1 MRPTSILITAT
12 GRDRPGVTASF
23 FVSLAEHDADIVDVE
38 QVVVRERLILAVLI
52 ELRGDPWALRRS
64 VARTAQALGMDCDVV
79 VEPEDTQ
86 RERRSGSGR
95 SHVIVLGHP
104 LRPGSISD
112 VAHRIGEVGGTIE
125 SVTQLSR
132 LPASSLELLVSSA
145 DPVALRSALVLAS
158 DETGLD
164 IAVEPAGLR
173 RRAKRLVVLDFDS
186 TLIQDEGI
194 DALAAA
200 AGRSREVEAITYRA
214 MHGELD
220 FADSLR
226 QRVALLSGLP
236 YQRVEQVRDGLRLT
250 PGADRSVRTL
260 RRLGYHVGV
269 VSGGFTVFTDRFVV
283 ELGLEFAAANELDV
297 VDGRLTGRVLEPILD
312 SAGKADA
319 LRQFAARFSVP
330 ISQTVAV
337 GDGANDIDMLEQ
349 AGLGI
354 AFNGKAAL
362 RAAADVSVTQPFLD
376 SVLFMLGISG
386 DEIDEVDGMDRPRYA
401 GLPGTP

>member
-38 QVVVRERLILAVLI
+38 QVVVRERLMLAVLI
-52 ELRGDPWALRRS
+52 DLRGDPSALRRS
-64 VARTAQALGMDCDVV
+64 VARTAKALGMECDVV
-79 VEPEDTQ
+79 VVETEETRP
-86 RERRSGSGR
+86 ERRTRSGR

-112 VAHRIGEVGGTIE
+112 VAHRIGDEGGTIE
-125 SVTQLSR
+125 SITQLSR

-145 DPVALRSALVLAS
+145 DPAALRSALVLAAE
-158 DETGLD
+158 ETGLD

-200 AGRSREVEAITYRA
+200 AGRSREAEAITHRA
-214 MHGELD
+214 MNGELEY
-220 FADSLR
+220 ADSLR
-226 QRVALLSGLP
+226 QRVALLAGLP
-236 YQRVEQVRDGLRLT
+236 YPRVEQVRDGLRLT
-250 PGADRSVRTL
+250 PGADRSVRAL

-269 VSGGFTVFTDRFVV
+269 VSGGFTVFTDRFVA
-283 ELGLEFAAANELDV
+283 ELGLEFAAANELDI
-297 VDGRLTGRVLEPILD
+297 VDGRLTGHVLEPILD
-312 SAGKADA
+312 REGKADA
-319 LRQFAARFSVP
+319 LREFAERVGVP
-330 ISQTVAV
+330 MSQTVAV
-337 GDGANDIDMLEQ
+337 GDGANDIDMLEL

-354 AFNGKAAL
+354 AFNAKAAL
-362 RAAADVSVTQPFLD
+362 RAGADAAVTQPFLD
-376 SVLFMLGISG
+376 SVLFILGISG
-386 DEIDEVDGMDRPRYA
+386 DEIDEVDALDRPRYA
-401 GLPGTP
+401 GLRD

>member
-23 FVSLAEHDADIVDVE
+23 FDSLAEHDADIVDVE

-52 ELRGDPWALRRS
+52 ELRGDPWALRLS
-64 VARTAQALGMDCDVV
+64 VSRTAQALGMECDVLV
-79 VEPEDTQ
+79 GTDEARPEH
-86 RERRSGSGR
+86 RARSGR
-95 SHVIVLGHP
+95 SHVIMLGHP

-112 VAHRIGEVGGTIE
+112 VAHRIGDVGGTIE

-145 DPVALRSALVLAS
+145 DPAALRSALVLAAE
-158 DETGLD
+158 ETGLD

-173 RRAKRLVVLDFDS
+173 RRAKRLIVLDFDS

-200 AGRSREVEAITYRA
+200 AGRSRDVEAITDRA
-214 MHGELD
+214 MNGELEY
-220 FADSLR
+220 ADSLR
-226 QRVALLSGLP
+226 QRVALLAGLP
-236 YQRVEQVRDGLRLT
+236 YPRVEQVRDGLRLT

-269 VSGGFTVFTDRFVV
+269 VSGGFTVFTDRFVA

-297 VDGRLTGRVLEPILD
+297 VDGRLTGHVVEPVLDRE
-312 SAGKADA
+312 GKAEA
-319 LRQFAARFSVP
+319 LRQFAERFDVP
-330 ISQTVAV
+330 LSQTVAV
-337 GDGANDIDMLEQ
+337 GDGANDIDMLEL

-354 AFNGKAAL
+354 AFNGNAAL
-362 RAAADVSVTQPFLD
+362 RAAADASVTQPFLD
-376 SVLFMLGISG
+376 SVLFILGISG
-386 DEIDEVDGMDRPRYA
+386 DEIDEVDAMDRVRYA
-401 GLPGTP
+401 GSRD

>member
-38 QVVVRERLILAVLI
+38 QVVVRERLMLAVVI
-52 ELRGDPWALRRS
+52 ELRGDPAALRRS
-64 VARTAQALGMDCDVV
+64 VARTANALGMECDVV
-79 VEPEDTQ
+79 VVETEETRP
-86 RERRSGSGR
+86 ERRTRSGR

-112 VAHRIGEVGGTIE
+112 VAHRIGDEGGTID
-125 SVTQLSR
+125 SITQLSR

-145 DPVALRSALVLAS
+145 DPAALRSALVLAAE
-158 DETGLD
+158 ETGLD

-200 AGRSREVEAITYRA
+200 AGRSREAEAITHRA
-214 MHGELD
+214 MNGELEY
-220 FADSLR
+220 ADSIR
-226 QRVALLSGLP
+226 QRVALLAGLP
-236 YQRVEQVRDGLRLT
+236 YARVEQVRDGLRLT

-269 VSGGFTVFTDRFVV
+269 VSGGFTAFTDRFVA
-283 ELGLEFAAANELDV
+283 ELGLEFAAANELDI
-297 VDGRLTGRVLEPILD
+297 VDGRLTGHVLEPILD
-312 SAGKADA
+312 REGKADA
-319 LRQFAARFSVP
+319 LREFAERVGVP
-330 ISQTVAV
+330 MSQTVAV
-337 GDGANDIDMLEQ
+337 GDGANDIDMLEL

-354 AFNGKAAL
+354 AFNAKAGL
-362 RAAADVSVTQPFLD
+362 RAGADASVTQPLLD
-376 SVLFMLGISG
+376 SVLFILGISG
-386 DEIDEVDGMDRPRYA
+386 DEIDEVDAPDRARYA
-401 GLPGTP
+401 GLRD

>member
-52 ELRGDPWALRRS
+52 ELRGDPAALRRS
-64 VARTAQALGMDCDVV
+64 VARTANALGMDCDVV
-79 VEPEDTQ
+79 VVETEEARP
-86 RERRSGSGR
+86 ERRSRSGR

-112 VAHRIGEVGGTIE
+112 VAHRIGDEGGTIE
-125 SVTQLSR
+125 SISQLSR

-145 DPVALRSALVLAS
+145 DPAALRSALVLAAE
-158 DETGLD
+158 ETGLD

-200 AGRSREVEAITYRA
+200 AGRSREAEAITHRA
-214 MHGELD
+214 MNGELEY
-220 FADSLR
+220 ADSLR
-226 QRVALLSGLP
+226 QRVALLAGLP
-236 YQRVEQVRDGLRLT
+236 YPRVEQVRDGLRLT

-260 RRLGYHVGV
+260 RRLGYHVVV
-269 VSGGFTVFTDRFVV
+269 VSGGFTVFTDRFVA
-283 ELGLEFAAANELDV
+283 ELGLEFAAANELDI
-297 VDGRLTGRVLEPILD
+297 VDGRLTGHVLEPILD
-312 SAGKADA
+312 REGKADA
-319 LRQFAARFSVP
+319 LREFAERVGVP
-330 ISQTVAV
+330 MSQTVAV
-337 GDGANDIDMLEQ
+337 GDGTNDIDMLEL

-354 AFNGKAAL
+354 ALNAKAAL
-362 RAAADVSVTQPFLD
+362 RSGADAPVTQPFLD
-376 SVLFMLGISG
+376 SVLFILGISG
-386 DEIDEVDGMDRPRYA
+386 DEIDEVDALDRARYA
-401 GLPGTP
+401 GLRD

>member
-23 FVSLAEHDADIVDVE
+23 FDSLAEHDADIVDVE

-64 VARTAQALGMDCDVV
+64 VSRTAQALGMDCDVLV
-79 VEPEDTQ
+79 GTDEARP
-86 RERRSGSGR
+86 ERRPSRSGR
-95 SHVIVLGHP
+95 SHVIMLGYP

-112 VAHRIGEVGGTIE
+112 VAHRIGDVGGTIE

-145 DPVALRSALVLAS
+145 DPAALRSALVLAAE
-158 DETGLD
+158 ETGLD

-200 AGRSREVEAITYRA
+200 AGRSRDVEAIMDRA
-214 MHGELD
+214 MNGELEY
-220 FADSLR
+220 ADSLR
-226 QRVALLSGLP
+226 QRVALLAGLP
-236 YQRVEQVRDGLRLT
+236 YPRVEQVRDGLRLT

-269 VSGGFTVFTDRFVV
+269 VSGGFTVFTDRFVA

-297 VDGRLTGRVLEPILD
+297 VDGRLTGHVVEPVLDRV
-312 SAGKADA
+312 GKAEA
-319 LRQFAARFSVP
+319 LRQFAERFDVP
-330 ISQTVAV
+330 LSQTVAV
-337 GDGANDIDMLEQ
+337 GDGANDIEMLEL

-354 AFNGKAAL
+354 AFNGRAAL
-362 RAAADVSVTQPFLD
+362 RAPADASVTQPFLD
-376 SVLFMLGISG
+376 SVLFILGISG
-386 DEIDEVDGMDRPRYA
+386 DEIDEVDAMDRARYA
-401 GLPGTP
+401 GSRD

>member
-1 MRPTSILITAT
+1 MRPTPILITAT

-23 FVSLAEHDADIVDVE
+23 FVSLAEHDADVVDVE

-52 ELRGDPWALRRS
+52 ELRGDPAALRRS
-64 VARTAQALGMDCDVV
+64 VARTANALGMDCDVV
-79 VEPEDTQ
+79 VFETEED
-86 RERRSGSGR
+86 RPERRSRSGR

-112 VAHRIGEVGGTIE
+112 VAHRIGDAGGTIE
-125 SVTQLSR
+125 SITQLSR

-145 DPVALRSALVLAS
+145 DPAELRSALVLAAE
-158 DETGLD
+158 ETGLD

-200 AGRSREVEAITYRA
+200 AGRSREVEALTHRA
-214 MHGELD
+214 MTGELEY
-220 FADSLR
+220 ADSLR
-226 QRVALLSGLP
+226 QRVALLAGLP
-236 YQRVEQVRDGLRLT
+236 YPRVEQVRDGLRLT

-269 VSGGFTVFTDRFVV
+269 VSGGFTCFTDRFVA

-297 VDGRLTGRVLEPILD
+297 VDGRLTGHVLEPILD
-312 SAGKADA
+312 REGKADA
-319 LRQFAARFSVP
+319 LREFAERFDVP
-330 ISQTVAV
+330 MSQTVAV
-337 GDGANDIDMLEQ
+337 GDGANDIDMLEL

-354 AFNGKAAL
+354 AFNAKAVP
-362 RAAADVSVTQPFLD
+362 RAAADASVTQPFLD
-376 SVLFMLGISG
+376 SVLFILGISG
-386 DEIDEVDGMDRPRYA
+386 DEIDEVAALDRARYA
-401 GLPGTP
+401 GLRD